1 MAFSGSHGAAGDVR
15 APTLRLSLTTTLVNH
30 EVSIDNSHGHVQLA
44 WLDVL
49 SGADRL
55 AAASHEGA
63 MKQALQIH
71 LELSSEAERFATNAE
86 TAVETCASSNHQHM
100 HNAH

>member
-44 WLDVL
+44 WLDAL

-55 AAASHEGA
+55 AAA

-71 LELSSEAERFATNAE
+71 LELSSEAERRRAQRAPARSAGGTE
-86 TAVETCASSNHQHM
+86 PR
-100 HNAH
+100 

>member
-1 MAFSGSHGAAGDVR
+1 MAVSGSHGAAGDVR

-44 WLDVL
+44 WLDAL

-55 AAASHEGA
+55 AAA

>member
-44 WLDVL
+44 WLDAL

-55 AAASHEGA
+55 AAA

-86 TAVETCASSNHQHM
+86 TAVETCASSNHKHM

>member
-44 WLDVL
+44 WLDAL

-55 AAASHEGA
+55 AAA

-86 TAVETCASSNHQHM
+86 TAVESCASSNHQHM

>member
-30 EVSIDNSHGHVQLA
+30 EVSIDNSQGHVQLA
-44 WLDVL
+44 WLDAL

-55 AAASHEGA
+55 AAA

>member
-44 WLDVL
+44 WLDAL

-55 AAASHEGA
+55 AAA